1 VKRYVRYCVL
11 AGVVLMMASCVYV
24 DDESKTEDEMGKS
37 GLSKKFIVNKRYLV
51 MPVKNKVAKQ
61 YVDIIV
67 DNKVV
72 RHFDIELA
80 VKKEDFRVFL
90 DMQEFPGMAE
100 EIMDRFILSDEIP
113 EADSMYKEAL
123 RPQVHFTSRRGW
135 NNDSNGLVY
144 YKGEYHLFYQHNPY
158 GWGWGNMTWGHA
170 VSRDMVHWEELP
182 DAIHPDELGTIFS
195 GSAVIDKN
203 NTAGFKTGSEDV
215 IVCIYT
221 SAGGTNKWSKD
232 AGSKFTQS
240 IAYSNDRGRTFI
252 KYDGNPVI
260 EHINGGNRDPKVF
273 WHEPDK
279 NWVMAL
285 YLDDKEMAIFTS
297 KDLKSWTE
305 GSHLADSFHE
315 CPELFELPVDGDENN
330 TRWIFYGG
338 SGDYYIG
345 DFDGKKFTPGTGKI
359 KFNYGN
365 CFYASQTFNN
375 MPDERRVQIAW
386 GQCPTPGMPF
396 NQTMLFPVELTL
408 GNTEDGLRMFAWPID
423 EIKSLYSKKFLI
435 ENKVVK
441 AGQNPLKSI
450 KGKYL
455 DISAE
460 IEVGNGQFGFKIH
473 GKNVIYDTAE
483 NILKCSD
490 REAKVKPVNGMVK
503 LRLLVDRTSLE
514 IFVNDGQVYMPIKT
528 LPGDKGQSSI
538 EFFTD
543 DVVTVKNMTVHP
555 LKSIW
560 R

>member
-1 VKRYVRYCVL
+1 
-11 AGVVLMMASCVYV
+11 MTASCAYV
-24 DDESKTEDEMGKS
+24 GEVSRTEDETGKVY
-37 GLSKKFIVNKRYLV
+37 LHKNIAVNKRYLV
-51 MPVKNKVAKQ
+51 LPVKNRATKH
-61 YVDIIV
+61 YLDIIV
-67 DNKVV
+67 GAEVV

-80 VKKEDFRVFL
+80 VEEEDFLIFL
-90 DMQEFPGMAE
+90 DMQEFDGKEAVIKLHNSADMPTK
-100 EIMDRFILSDEIP
+100 IMDKFKLSDRIP
-113 EADSMYKEAL
+113 QADSIYKEAL

-215 IVCIYT
+215 LVCIYT
-221 SAGGTNKWSKD
+221 SAGGTNKWSKEV
-232 AGSKFTQS
+232 GSKFTQS

-273 WHEPDK
+273 WYEPGK
-279 NWVMAL
+279 KWVMAL

-305 GSHLADSFHE
+305 ESCLPDSFHE
-315 CPELFELPVDGDENN
+315 CPEMFELPIDGDENE
-330 TRWIFYGG
+330 TKWIFYGG
-338 SGDYYIG
+338 NGDYYIG
-345 DFDGKKFTPGTGKI
+345 DFNGKKFTPETGKI

-396 NQTMLFPVELTL
+396 NQMMLFPVELTL
-408 GNTEDGLRMFAWPID
+408 RDTEDGLRMFAWPIE
-423 EIKSLYSKKFLI
+423 EIESLYSKKFVI
-435 ENKVVK
+435 QNKDVK
-441 AGQNPLKSI
+441 AGQNPLESI
-450 KGKYL
+450 KDKYL

-460 IEVGNGQFGFKIH
+460 IEVTNGEFGFNIY
-473 GKNVIYDTAE
+473 GKRVIYNTAE
-483 NILKCSD
+483 NILKCSN
-490 REAKVKPVNGMVK
+490 REAKVKPVNGRFK
-503 LRLLVDRTSLE
+503 LRLIVDRTSLE
-514 IFVNDGQVYMPIKT
+514 IFANDGEVYMPIKM
-528 LPGDKGQSSI
+528 LPNERDRSGI
-538 EFFTD
+538 EFFAG
-543 DVVTVKNMTVHP
+543 DVVTVKNMTVNP

-560 R
+560 